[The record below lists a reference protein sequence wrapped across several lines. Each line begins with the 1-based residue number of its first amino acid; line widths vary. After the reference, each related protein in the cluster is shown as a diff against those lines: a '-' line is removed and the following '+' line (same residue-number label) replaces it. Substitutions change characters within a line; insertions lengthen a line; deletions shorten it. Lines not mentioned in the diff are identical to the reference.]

1 MENNYNNDELN
12 KRVLEKLEKKISAYE
27 FKNQENTNEKQ
38 NKKIVKMTFLKVAS
52 IAIVMGLLGG
62 NVYTYATYNEN
73 MFSFILN
80 KIGIFENYE
89 NNSKEVNITGENQV
103 KSENCKLTLVSYGA
117 DKDMLVF
124 KYKLELEEPIEF
136 HKEVIDNV
144 KIKNDDGV
152 YGIEDFMATRR
163 NVYEKISET
172 EYEFYNFY
180 KIDSS
185 KIDEN
190 SKIILD
196 VNVYKEL
203 EEGIEDILGTW
214 SFEIDFEKNNLAN
227 EYKEYVFE
235 NKTAK
240 FIDVET
246 NKEKLVNPTTDYSVK
261 VLEMKQS
268 DIGSKLVIKLNDYG
282 TEPSLSY
289 YVEILDENG
298 NTILDDNLEFLIG
311 GVPTEIIFQKVD
323 LTSTL
328 VVNVYEKVED
338 KTLRKASVTLDLEKD
353 LKEKNAESSNE
364 KENKEKYSWEDIIIS
379 YPAKSEI
386 SEEIYDTGDNT
397 TKALFVVL
405 NNSIGNEE
413 FVNSYI
419 NIYKYKNIYNR
430 SLKELS
436 DDLKN
441 LEYLGGYGIRT
452 DYSIY
457 KEDGNDIENVTYE
470 EMMNFAKNKKL
481 SKNGKEVTT
490 DEINIHDV
498 KYYDEKNI
506 KIDGVDGFKWTE
518 EYGGVKDKYVFILD
532 NNIYEIECN
541 SDFSNKEIIKE
552 FIESIKINK

>member
-27 FKNQENTNEKQ
+27 FKKQENTNEKQ
-38 NKKIVKMTFLKVAS
+38 SKKIVKMPFLKVAS
-52 IAIVMGLLGG
+52 FTIILGLLAG

-73 MFSFILN
+73 MFSYILN

-89 NNSKEVNITGENQV
+89 KNSKEVNITGENQV
-103 KSENCKLTLVSYGA
+103 KNENCQLTLVSYGA

-124 KYKLELEEPIEF
+124 KYRLELENPIEF

-152 YGIEDFMATRR
+152 YGITEFLSAQR

-185 KIDEN
+185 KIDQN

-196 VNVYKEL
+196 VNIYKKL
-203 EEGIEDILGTW
+203 EEDIADILGTW
-214 SFEIDFEKNNLAN
+214 NFEIDFEKNDLAN
-227 EYKEYVFE
+227 EYKEYAFE
-235 NKTAK
+235 NKTAIFK
-240 FIDVET
+240 NIET
-246 NKEKLVNPTTDYSVK
+246 NKDEMFNKNSDYSVK

-268 DIGSKLVIKLNDYG
+268 DIGSKLVIYLNDYG

-298 NTILDDNLEFLIG
+298 NVILDDNLEFLIG
-311 GVPTEIIFQKVD
+311 GMPTEIIFQKVD
-323 LTSTL
+323 LDSKL

-338 KTLRKASVTLDLEKD
+338 KALRKATIKLDLEND
-353 LKEKNAESSNE
+353 LTEKRNVDES
-364 KENKEKYSWEDIIIS
+364 KEKYKWENIEIS
-379 YPAKSEI
+379 YPANSEI
-386 SEEIYDTGDNT
+386 SEETYETGDNT
-397 TKALFVVL
+397 RKVLFAVL
-405 NNSIGNEE
+405 NNSVGNEE
-413 FVNSYI
+413 FVNCYI
-419 NIYKYKNIYNR
+419 NISKYKNIYNR

-457 KEDGNDIENVTYE
+457 KDDGDFIENVSYE
-470 EMMNFAKNKKL
+470 DMMKFAKNKKL
-481 SKNGKEVTT
+481 VKNGQEVTI
-490 DEINIHDV
+490 DDINIHDV

-518 EYGGVKDKYVFILD
+518 EYGGVKDKYVFVLD
-532 NNIYEIECN
+532 NYIYEIDCSN
-541 SDFSNKEIIKE
+541 DFSNKELIKE

>member
-27 FKNQENTNEKQ
+27 FKKQENTNEKQ
-38 NKKIVKMTFLKVAS
+38 SKKIVKMPFLKVAS
-52 IAIVMGLLGG
+52 FTIILGLLAG

-73 MFSFILN
+73 MFSYILN

-89 NNSKEVNITGENQV
+89 KNSKEVNITGENQV
-103 KSENCKLTLVSYGA
+103 KNENCQLTLVSYGA

-124 KYKLELEEPIEF
+124 KYRLELENPIEF

-152 YGIEDFMATRR
+152 YGITEFLSAQR

-185 KIDEN
+185 KIDQN

-196 VNVYKEL
+196 VNIYKKL
-203 EEGIEDILGTW
+203 EEDIADILGTW
-214 SFEIDFEKNNLAN
+214 NFEIDFEKNDLAN
-227 EYKEYVFE
+227 EYKEYAFE
-235 NKTAK
+235 NKTAIFK
-240 FIDVET
+240 NIET
-246 NKEKLVNPTTDYSVK
+246 NKDEMFNKNSDYSVK

-268 DIGSKLVIKLNDYG
+268 DIGSKLVIYLNDYG

-298 NTILDDNLEFLIG
+298 NVILDDNLEFLIG
-311 GVPTEIIFQKVD
+311 GMPTEIIFQKVD
-323 LTSTL
+323 LDSKL

-338 KTLRKASVTLDLEKD
+338 KALRKATIKLDLEND
-353 LKEKNAESSNE
+353 LTEKRNVDES
-364 KENKEKYSWEDIIIS
+364 KEKYKWENIEIS
-379 YPAKSEI
+379 YPANSEI
-386 SEEIYDTGDNT
+386 SEETYETGDNT
-397 TKALFVVL
+397 RKVLFAVL
-405 NNSIGNEE
+405 NNSVGNEE
-413 FVNSYI
+413 FVNCYI
-419 NIYKYKNIYNR
+419 NISKYKNIYNR

-457 KEDGNDIENVTYE
+457 KDDGDFIENVSYE
-470 EMMNFAKNKKL
+470 DMMKFAKNKKL
-481 SKNGKEVTT
+481 VKNGQEVTI
-490 DEINIHDV
+490 DDINIHDV

-532 NNIYEIECN
+532 NYIYEIDCSN
-541 SDFSNKEIIKE
+541 DFSNKELIKE

>member
-38 NKKIVKMTFLKVAS
+38 SKKIVKMSFLKVAS
-52 IAIVMGLLGG
+52 IAIVIGLLGG

-73 MFSFILN
+73 MFSYILN

-124 KYKLELEEPIEF
+124 KYKLELEEPMEF

-144 KIKNDDGV
+144 KIKNNDGV
-152 YGIEDFMATRR
+152 YGITDFLSSQRS
-163 NVYEKISET
+163 VYEKISDT

-185 KIDEN
+185 KIEEN
-190 SKIILD
+190 SKILLY

-203 EEGIEDILGTW
+203 EEGIENILGTW
-214 SFEIDFEKNNLAN
+214 NFEIDFEKNNLAN
-227 EYKEYVFE
+227 EYKEYAFE
-235 NKTAK
+235 NKKAIFK
-240 FIDVET
+240 NVET
-246 NKEKLVNPTTDYSVK
+246 NKDEILNPYSDYSVK

-268 DIGSKLVIKLNDYG
+268 DIGSKLVMYLNDYG

-298 NTILDDNLEFLIG
+298 NIILDDNLEFLIG
-311 GVPTEIIFQKVD
+311 GVPTEILFQKVD

-338 KTLRKASVTLDLEKD
+338 KTLRKASITLDLEKD
-353 LKEKNAESSNE
+353 LKEKSIESSNE
-364 KENKEKYSWEDIIIS
+364 KEKYSWEDIEIS
-379 YPAKSEI
+379 YPANSEI
-386 SEEIYDTGDNT
+386 SKESYETGDNT
-397 TKALFVVL
+397 RKALFVVL

-413 FVNSYI
+413 YVNSYI

-436 DDLKN
+436 EDLKN

-457 KEDGNDIENVTYE
+457 KEDGNDIENVSYE

-490 DEINIHDV
+490 DEINIHEV

-532 NNIYEIECN
+532 NNIYEIDCT

>member
-1 MENNYNNDELN
+1 MGNNYDNDELN

-27 FKNQENTNEKQ
+27 FKKQENTNEKQ
-38 NKKIVKMTFLKVAS
+38 SKKIVKMPFLKVAS
-52 IAIVMGLLGG
+52 FTIILGLLAG

-73 MFSFILN
+73 MFSYILN

-89 NNSKEVNITGENQV
+89 KNSKEVNITGENQV
-103 KSENCKLTLVSYGA
+103 KNENCQLTLVSYGA

-124 KYKLELEEPIEF
+124 KYRLELENPIEF

-152 YGIEDFMATRR
+152 YGITEFLSAQR

-185 KIDEN
+185 KIDQN

-196 VNVYKEL
+196 VNIYKKL
-203 EEGIEDILGTW
+203 EEDIADILGTW
-214 SFEIDFEKNNLAN
+214 NFEIDFEKNDLAN
-227 EYKEYVFE
+227 EYKEYAFE
-235 NKTAK
+235 NKTAIFK
-240 FIDVET
+240 NIET
-246 NKEKLVNPTTDYSVK
+246 NKDEMVNKNSDYSVK

-268 DIGSKLVIKLNDYG
+268 DIGSKLVIYLNDYG

-298 NTILDDNLEFLIG
+298 NVILDDNLEFLIG
-311 GVPTEIIFQKVD
+311 GMPTEIIFQKVD
-323 LTSTL
+323 LDSKL

-338 KTLRKASVTLDLEKD
+338 KKLRKATIKLDLEND
-353 LKEKNAESSNE
+353 LTEKRNVDES
-364 KENKEKYSWEDIIIS
+364 KEKYKWEDIEIS
-379 YPAKSEI
+379 YPANSEI
-386 SEEIYDTGDNT
+386 SEETYETGDNT
-397 TKALFVVL
+397 RKVLFAVL
-405 NNSIGNEE
+405 NNSVGNEE
-413 FVNSYI
+413 FVNCYI
-419 NIYKYKNIYNR
+419 NISKYKNIYNR

-452 DYSIY
+452 NYSIY
-457 KEDGNDIENVTYE
+457 KDDGDFIENVSYE
-470 EMMNFAKNKKL
+470 DMMKFAKNKKL
-481 SKNGKEVTT
+481 VKNGQEVTI
-490 DEINIHDV
+490 DDINIHDV

-532 NNIYEIECN
+532 NYIYEIDCSN
-541 SDFSNKEIIKE
+541 DFSNKELIKE